1 MFFLTFL
8 IKKGKIIMALEKTM
22 ANCST
27 VEFLRQSNKIRHA
40 VAEYLD
46 YTKVLDIR
54 KNKPKFTDGMTDDE
68 KKAAIKAQARKNIS
82 DMLDNA
88 LEENA
93 EATVRI
99 LALFC
104 FIDDADEAAKIE
116 PFDVLD
122 VLMSERVLNF
132 FTRLIQSGLLDTGA
146 TSQKSASKK

>member
-1 MFFLTFL
+1 MNS
-8 IKKGKIIMALEKTM
+8 EKTM

-27 VEFLRQSNKIRHA
+27 VDFLKQSNKIRHA

-46 YTKVLDIR
+46 YTKILEIR
-54 KNKPKFTDGMTDDE
+54 KNKPKITDNMTDEE
-68 KKAAIKAQARKNIS
+68 KKAAVRAQAKKNIS

-99 LALFC
+99 LALLC
-104 FIDDADEAAKIE
+104 FIDDAEEAAKIE
-116 PFDVLD
+116 PFEVLD

-132 FTRLIQSGLLDTGA
+132 FTRLMRSGIFDMADT
-146 TSQKSASKK
+146 SPKSTSKK